1 MIKDK
6 FKKHLT
12 AMVLGG
18 LLSFT
23 SVTAFANDV
32 DLTLEESINLALN
45 NNQSIKISGAAQ
57 EGAKWDLAVAKGE
70 KNFSIDLTH
79 KDGRSETFSSSKNKF
94 VTSSAFTNAV
104 EATLP
109 IYTGGKLE
117 GTINK
122 AKINAEVSDLTLEN
136 TKQQVKL
143 DVTTDYFNILQ
154 CVDVVKVSE
163 ESVNSL
169 KGHLQNVQAQYA
181 VGTVAKS
188 DVLRSEVELADA
200 EQTLIAAKNSYE
212 LAVSTFNN
220 VVGLPLDTTV
230 NIKDELKY
238 QKYEV
243 SLPESIEYALANRP
257 DGIAAQ
263 KSIDMAK
270 EGVNV
275 EKAGQKPQVTFGASK
290 SFADDKFAGTE
301 NNGWAVGLTTT
312 WNVFDSNVTHSAI
325 KSSEAALLKTVETAK
340 QTKDSIQLEV
350 RTAYLNMTKAEKQ
363 IQTSKVA
370 VDKAQEDFKI
380 AQVRYSAGVG
390 TNIDVIDAQVALTQA
405 QNNYIAALYD
415 YNTSKAT
422 LDKAMGIAVK

>member
-1 MIKDK
+1 MIKYNFNK
-6 FKKHLT
+6 QLT
-12 AMVLGG
+12 AMVLGA

-23 SVTAFANDV
+23 SATVFANAV
-32 DLTLEESINLALN
+32 DLTLEESIDLALT

-57 EGAKWDLAVAKGE
+57 EGAKWDLATAKGK

-79 KDGRSETFSSSKNKF
+79 KDGRGESFSSSKNKF
-94 VTSSAFTNAV
+94 VTSNAFSNAV
-104 EATLP
+104 TATLP
-109 IYTGGKLE
+109 IYTGGALE
-117 GTINK
+117 STINK
-122 AKINAEVSDLTLEN
+122 AKINTEVSDLTFEN

-143 DVTTDYFNILQ
+143 DVTTGYFNILQ
-154 CVDVVKVSE
+154 CADVVKVSE

-188 DVLRSEVELADA
+188 DVLRSEVEVADA
-200 EQTLIAAKNSYE
+200 EQILIKAKNSYD

-220 VVGLPLDTTV
+220 VVGLSLDTTV

-238 QKYEV
+238 EKYEI
-243 SLPESIEYALANRP
+243 SLADSIDYALANRP

-270 EGVNV
+270 EGVNIQ
-275 EKAGQKPQVTFGASK
+275 KAGQKPQVDLALSK
-290 SFADDKFAGTE
+290 NWADDKFAGTD

-312 WNVFDSNVTHSAI
+312 WNVFDSNVTHSEV

-340 QTKDSIQLEV
+340 QTKDSIQLDV
-350 RTAYLNMTKAEKQ
+350 RKAYLNMTEAEKR

-390 TNIDVIDAQVALTQA
+390 TNIDVIDAQVSLTTA

-415 YNTSKAT
+415 YNTGKAT
-422 LDKAMGIAVK
+422 LDKAMGVAVK

>member
-1 MIKDK
+1 MIKYNFNK
-6 FKKHLT
+6 QLT
-12 AMVLGG
+12 AMVLGA
-18 LLSFT
+18 LLSFA
-23 SVTAFANDV
+23 SATAFANAV

-45 NNQSIKISGAAQ
+45 NNQSIKISSAAK
-57 EGAKWDLAVAKGE
+57 EGTKWDLAAAKGA

-79 KDGRSETFSSSKNKF
+79 KDGRSETYSSTKYKL
-94 VTSSAFTNAV
+94 VTSTAFTNTVA
-104 EATLP
+104 ATLP
-109 IYTGGKLE
+109 VYTGGKLE
-117 GTINK
+117 STINK
-122 AKINAEVSDLTLEN
+122 AKINTEVSDLTLEN

-154 CVDVVKVSE
+154 CADVVKVSE

-188 DVLRSEVELADA
+188 DVLRSEVEVADA
-200 EQTLIAAKNSYE
+200 EQTLIAAKNSYD
-212 LAVSTFNN
+212 LAVATFNN
-220 VVGLPLDTTV
+220 VVGLSLDTTV

-238 QKYEV
+238 EKYEV
-243 SLPESIEYALANRP
+243 SLPDSIDYALANRP

-270 EGVNV
+270 EGVNIA
-275 EKAGQKPQVTFGASK
+275 KSGQKPQVNFSASK
-290 SFADDKFAGTE
+290 SFADDKFAGTD
-301 NNGWAVGLTTT
+301 NYGWAVGLTTT
-312 WNVFDSNVTHSAI
+312 WDVFDGNVTKASI

-350 RTAYLNMTKAEKQ
+350 RKAYLNMTKAEKQ

-390 TNIDVIDAQVALTQA
+390 TNIDVIDAQVSLTTA

-415 YNTSKAT
+415 YNTGKAN
-422 LDKAMGIAVK
+422 LDKAMGIAVE

>member
-1 MIKDK
+1 MIKYK

-23 SVTAFANDV
+23 SVTAFANAV
-32 DLTLEESINLALN
+32 DLTLEESIDLALN

-57 EGAKWDLAVAKGE
+57 EGAKWDLAAAKGG

-79 KDGRSETFSSSKNKF
+79 KDGRGESFSSSKNKF
-94 VTSSAFTNAV
+94 VTSNAFSNTVA
-104 EATLP
+104 ATLP
-109 IYTGGKLE
+109 VYTGGKLE
-117 GTINK
+117 SAINK
-122 AKINAEVSDLTLEN
+122 AKINTEVSDLTLEN

-154 CVDVVKVSE
+154 CADVVKVSE

-169 KGHLQNVQAQYA
+169 KGHLNNVQAQYA

-200 EQTLIAAKNSYE
+200 EQKLIAAKNSYE

-238 QKYEV
+238 EKYEV
-243 SLPESIEYALANRP
+243 ALPESIEYALANRP

-275 EKAGQKPQVTFGASK
+275 EKAGQKPQVTFSASK
-290 SFADDKFAGTE
+290 NFADDKFAGTD
-301 NNGWAVGLTTT
+301 NDGWAVGLTTT
-312 WNVFDSNVTHSAI
+312 WNVFDGNVTKASV

-390 TNIDVIDAQVALTQA
+390 TNIDVIDAQVSLTTA

>member
-1 MIKDK
+1 
-6 FKKHLT
+6 
-12 AMVLGG
+12 VLGA

-23 SVTAFANDV
+23 SATVFANAV
-32 DLTLEESINLALN
+32 DLTLEESIDLALT

-57 EGAKWDLAVAKGE
+57 EGAKWDLATAKGK

-79 KDGRSETFSSSKNKF
+79 KDGRGESFSSSKNKF
-94 VTSSAFTNAV
+94 VTSNAFSNAV
-104 EATLP
+104 TATLP
-109 IYTGGKLE
+109 IYTGGALE
-117 GTINK
+117 STINK
-122 AKINAEVSDLTLEN
+122 AKINTEVSDLTFEN

-143 DVTTDYFNILQ
+143 DVTTGYFNILQ
-154 CVDVVKVSE
+154 CADVVKVSE

-188 DVLRSEVELADA
+188 DVLRSEVEVADA
-200 EQTLIAAKNSYE
+200 EQTLIKAKNSYD

-220 VVGLPLDTTV
+220 VVGLSLDTTV

-238 QKYEV
+238 EKYEI
-243 SLPESIEYALANRP
+243 SLADSIDYALANRP

-270 EGVNV
+270 EGVNIQ
-275 EKAGQKPQVTFGASK
+275 KAGQKPQVDLALSK
-290 SFADDKFAGTE
+290 NWADDKFAGTD

-312 WNVFDSNVTHSAI
+312 WNVFDSNVTHSEV

-340 QTKDSIQLEV
+340 QTKDSIQLDV
-350 RTAYLNMTKAEKQ
+350 RKAYLNMTEAEKR

-390 TNIDVIDAQVALTQA
+390 TNIDVIDAQVSLTTA

-415 YNTSKAT
+415 YNTGKAT
-422 LDKAMGIAVK
+422 LDKAMGVAVK